1 MPLTDLRSPTAL
13 GDACDLRSAALHAL
27 ARYPQLPLPGGGG
40 TLDRWRILA
49 EIAATD
55 VCLAKV
61 LEAHYDAQAI
71 LAELGAVA
79 PPPGHLFAVWAAE
92 APDAR
97 LAYRGHAAHRGQ
109 VDGRKAW
116 CSGAGIVDGA
126 LLTAH
131 EQDRQHLVQ
140 VQLHQPGIAIHTQAW
155 AAVGMA
161 RVVSGPVT
169 FDAVPATAVGAPGQ
183 YLARPGF
190 WHGGAGIA
198 ACWFG
203 AARAVAER
211 LRAHPKLQRD
221 AHAAMHLGAIDQ
233 QLGAARALLREL
245 AAAIDSA
252 PEHDHRHAVIRLRS
266 FVERAATDVL
276 DRVGRALGPA
286 PLCGDR
292 EHAVRC
298 ADLAVFV
305 RQSHA
310 EHDWAALGQALGAQ
324 VQPWRL

>member
-1 MPLTDLRSPTAL
+1 MAALLSPTAL
-13 GDACDLRSAALHAL
+13 GDADDLRGAALQAL
-27 ARYPQLPLPGGGG
+27 VRYPQLPFPGGGD

-71 LAELGAVA
+71 LAELGAAA
-79 PPPGHLFAVWAAE
+79 PPPGQLFAVWAAE

-97 LAYRGHAAHRGQ
+97 LAYRGAAQRGE
-109 VDGRKAW
+109 VSGRKAW
-116 CSGAGIVDGA
+116 CSGAGFVDHA

-131 EQDRQHLVQ
+131 AAERPQLVQ
-140 VQLHQPGIAIHTQAW
+140 VHLRDPGIAIDTQAW

-169 FDAVPATAVGAPGQ
+169 FEAVPAIAVGAPDQ
-183 YLARPGF
+183 YLQRPGF

-198 ACWFG
+198 ACWYG
-203 AARAVAER
+203 AACAVAER

-221 AHAAMHLGAIDQ
+221 AHAAMHLGVIDQ

-245 AAAIDSA
+245 AAAIDAA
-252 PEHDHRHAVIRLRS
+252 PEQAHRHAVIRLRS

-286 PLCGDR
+286 PLCSDR
-292 EHAVRC
+292 EHAMRC

-310 EHDWAALGQALGAQ
+310 EHDWAALGQALGEQ
-324 VQPWRL
+324 VRQWRL

>member
-1 MPLTDLRSPTAL
+1 MTELLSPAAL
-13 GDACDLRSAALHAL
+13 GDARDLRSAALRVL
-27 ARYPQLPLPGGGG
+27 ERYPQLPLPGAGS

-49 EIAATD
+49 EIAAAD

-71 LAELGAVA
+71 LAELGTAAAA
-79 PPPGHLFAVWAAE
+79 PGQLFAVWAAE

-97 LAYRGHAAHRGQ
+97 LVYRMDAAQHGE
-109 VDGRKAW
+109 VHGRKAW
-116 CSGAGIVDGA
+116 CSGAGIVDAA

-131 EQDRQHLVQ
+131 DEDRQQLVQ
-140 VQLHQPGIAIHTQAW
+140 VHLRQPGIGIDTQAW

-169 FDAVPATAVGAPGQ
+169 FAAVPASAIGAPGE
-183 YLARPGF
+183 YLTRPGF

-203 AARAVAER
+203 AATAVAER
-211 LRAHPKLQRD
+211 LRAHPKLPRD

-245 AAAIDSA
+245 AAAIDAA
-252 PEHDHRHAVIRLRS
+252 PEDEHRHAVIRLRS
-266 FVERAATDVL
+266 FVERAASDVL

-286 PLCGDR
+286 PLCSDR
-292 EHAVRC
+292 EHAMRC

-310 EHDWAALGQALGAQ
+310 EHDWAALGQALGEQA
-324 VQPWRL
+324 QPWRL

>member
-1 MPLTDLRSPTAL
+1 MTDLLSPAAL
-13 GDACDLRSAALHAL
+13 GDACDLRSAALRVL
-27 ARYPQLPLPGGGG
+27 ERYPQLPLPGAGN

-71 LAELGAVA
+71 LAELGAAA
-79 PPPGHLFAVWAAE
+79 PAPGQLFGVWAAE

-97 LAYRGHAAHRGQ
+97 LAYRRDAGRGE
-109 VDGRKAW
+109 VHGRKAW
-116 CSGAGIVDGA
+116 CSGAGMVDCA

-131 EQDRQHLVQ
+131 EDDRQQLVQ
-140 VQLHQPGIAIHTQAW
+140 VQLRQPGIAIDTQAW

-169 FDAVPATAVGAPGQ
+169 FDAVPASAIGAPGE

-203 AARAVAER
+203 AAAAVAER

-245 AAAIDSA
+245 AAAIDAA
-252 PEHDHRHAVIRLRS
+252 PEHDHRHAVVRLRS
-266 FVERAATDVL
+266 FVERAASDVL

-286 PLCGDR
+286 PLCSDR
-292 EHAVRC
+292 EHAMRC

-310 EHDWAALGQALGAQ
+310 EHDWAALGQALAEQ

>member
-1 MPLTDLRSPTAL
+1 MTELLSPAAL
-13 GDACDLRSAALHAL
+13 GDADDLRGAALHVL
-27 ARYPQLPLPGGGG
+27 ARYPHLPLPGGGD
-40 TLDRWRILA
+40 TLCRWRILA

-71 LAELGAVA
+71 LAELDAAA
-79 PPPGHLFAVWAAE
+79 PSPGRLFAVWAAE

-97 LAYRGHAAHRGQ
+97 LAYRGNTRCGE
-109 VDGRKAW
+109 VVGRKAW
-116 CSGAGIVDGA
+116 CSGASIVDDA
-126 LLTAH
+126 LVTAH
-131 EQDRQHLVQ
+131 DGERQHLVQ
-140 VQLHQPGIAIHTQAW
+140 VQLRQPGIAIDAQGW

-161 RVVSGPVT
+161 RVVSGAVT
-169 FDAVPATAVGAPGQ
+169 FDAVPAMAIGAPGR
-183 YLARPGF
+183 YLQRPGF

-198 ACWFG
+198 ACWYG
-203 AARAVAER
+203 AASAVAER

-221 AHAAMHLGAIDQ
+221 AHAAMHLGVIDQ
-233 QLGAARALLREL
+233 HLGAARALLREL
-245 AAAIDSA
+245 AAAIDAA
-252 PEHDHRHAVIRLRS
+252 PEQTHRHAVVRLRS
-266 FVERAATDVL
+266 FFERTATDVL

-286 PLCGDR
+286 PLCSDR

-310 EHDWAALGQALGAQ
+310 EHDWAALGQALGEQA
-324 VQPWRL
+324 QPWRL

>member
-1 MPLTDLRSPTAL
+1 MTDLLSPTAL
-13 GDACDLRSAALHAL
+13 GDACDLRRAALRVL
-27 ARYPQLPLPGGGG
+27 ERYPQLPLPGAGN

-49 EIAATD
+49 EIAAAD

-71 LAELGAVA
+71 LAELGAAA
-79 PPPGHLFAVWAAE
+79 PPPGQLFAVWAAE

-97 LAYRGHAAHRGQ
+97 LAYRSNAERGE
-109 VDGRKAW
+109 VHGRKAW
-116 CSGAGIVDGA
+116 CSGAGMVDGA

-131 EQDRQHLVQ
+131 EEDRQQLVQ
-140 VQLHQPGIAIHTQAW
+140 VQLRQPAIVIDTQAW

-169 FDAVPATAVGAPGQ
+169 FDAVPASAIGAPGQ

-203 AARAVAER
+203 AAVAVAER

-245 AAAIDSA
+245 AAAIDAA
-252 PEHDHRHAVIRLRS
+252 PEHDHRHAVVRLRS
-266 FVERAATDVL
+266 FVERAASDVL

-286 PLCGDR
+286 PLCSDR
-292 EHAVRC
+292 EHALRC

-310 EHDWAALGQALGAQ
+310 EHDWAVLGQALAEQ

>member
-1 MPLTDLRSPTAL
+1 LTDLLSPAAL
-13 GDACDLRSAALHAL
+13 GDACDLRSAALRVL
-27 ARYPQLPLPGGGG
+27 ERYPQLPLPGAGN

-71 LAELGAVA
+71 LAELGAA
-79 PPPGHLFAVWAAE
+79 PPAPGQLFAVWAAE

-97 LAYRGHAAHRGQ
+97 LAYRSDAGRGE
-109 VDGRKAW
+109 VHGRKAW
-116 CSGAGIVDGA
+116 CSGAGMVDCA

-131 EQDRQHLVQ
+131 DQDRQQLVQ
-140 VQLHQPGIAIHTQAW
+140 VQLGRPGIAIDTQAW
-155 AAVGMA
+155 AAIGMA

-169 FDAVPATAVGAPGQ
+169 FDAVPASAIGAPGQ

-203 AARAVAER
+203 AAAAVAER

-245 AAAIDSA
+245 AAAIDAA
-252 PEHDHRHAVIRLRS
+252 PEHDHQHAVIRLRS

-286 PLCGDR
+286 PLCSDR
-292 EHAVRC
+292 EHAMRC

-310 EHDWAALGQALGAQ
+310 EHDWAALGQALAEQ

>member
-1 MPLTDLRSPTAL
+1 MTELRCPTAL
-13 GDACDLRSAALHAL
+13 GDADALRTAALHAL
-27 ARYPQLPLPGGGG
+27 ARYPYLPLPGGGD

-49 EIAATD
+49 EIAAVD

-71 LAELGAVA
+71 LAELGAPA
-79 PPPGHLFAVWAAE
+79 PPPGQLFAVWAAE

-97 LAYRGHAAHRGQ
+97 LAYRGNAPRGE
-109 VDGRKAW
+109 VHGRKAW
-116 CSGAGIVDGA
+116 CSGAGIVDQA
-126 LLTAH
+126 LITAH
-131 EQDRQHLVQ
+131 DVERQQLVQ
-140 VQLHQPGIAIHTQAW
+140 VQLRQPGIAIDAQAW

-169 FDAVPATAVGAPGQ
+169 FDAVPALAVGAPGQ
-183 YLARPGF
+183 YLHRPGF

-198 ACWFG
+198 ACWYG
-203 AARAVAER
+203 AACAVAER
-211 LRAHPKLQRD
+211 LRAHPKLPRD
-221 AHAAMHLGAIDQ
+221 PHAAMHLGVIDQ
-233 QLGAARALLREL
+233 QLGAARALLRDL
-245 AAAIDSA
+245 AAAIDAA
-252 PEHDHRHAVIRLRS
+252 PGQAHRHAVIRLRS

-286 PLCGDR
+286 PLCSDR
-292 EHAVRC
+292 EHALRC

-310 EHDWAALGQALGAQ
+310 EHDWAALGQALGEQAR
-324 VQPWRL
+324 PWRL